1 MGLWIIAVA
10 VALVAYGIGFR
21 NGVSRGLEHGWRGE
35 DRALVDRLRRRPGG
49 TSTDED
55 PGSSE

>member
-1 MGLWIIAVA
+1 MGLWIVAVA
-10 VALVAYGIGFR
+10 VALVPYRFGLR
-21 NGVSRGLEHGWRGE
+21 NGESRGLEHGWRTQ